1 MQNLIK
7 SLLESKYLLF
17 ICIIY
22 SVFITIVFLM
32 PAKEIPKLFNFYIPI
47 DKLIHVFIFLILS
60 FLWLLFVNNLSNDTK
75 PVVLLLILVVCLIYG
90 ILIEVTQE
98 LYVSSRGA
106 EVLDVIADLVG
117 TGLGLLFFRNY
128 KDRIT
133 S

>member
-22 SVFITIVFLM
+22 SVFITVVFLM
-32 PAKEIPKLFNFYIPI
+32 PAKEIPKLFNFYIQI

-60 FLWLLFVNNLSNDTK
+60 FLWLLFVNNLSNDSK
-75 PVVLLLILVVCLIYG
+75 PVVLLLIMVVCLIYG

>member
-1 MQNLIK
+1 
-7 SLLESKYLLF
+7 
-17 ICIIY
+17 
-22 SVFITIVFLM
+22 
-32 PAKEIPKLFNFYIPI
+32 
-47 DKLIHVFIFLILS
+47 
-60 FLWLLFVNNLSNDTK
+60 
-75 PVVLLLILVVCLIYG
+75 VVLLLILVVCLIYG